1 MDKMFE
7 GSSTSTSSAL
17 LEQLVYIDNFMTN
30 SSTGELTPNLDI
42 DGQLSID
49 LAAFADDSFIFPDE
63 EKKGRDDDDDEGD
76 DRDERARDK
85 RARDNNGRVEN
96 GRHNNGRQN
105 NGRNNNGRDSRDEQ
119 GRDNNGITF
128 RDRDDYSLQ
137 GLQNSN
143 DQVPVPLLPEA
154 SANEAEELEIDLVK
168 LPKFPVPP
176 GAKSSLV
183 SAGLS
188 QNQIDLLSALI
199 AQHQTSL
206 GNEIPQSQQVPSLPS
221 QQNIGDFFDSPVRQH
236 NELHVLPPLSQ
247 NISNSN
253 NMSQNLNLNN
263 VTLSQIADIS
273 QNDTPNVSQND
284 TPSVSLRNQSIS
296 NLLSQSFT
304 SETFTNEHGRRSS
317 TSSINY
323 SPDEYP
329 QSSELDK
336 RRRNTA
342 ASARFRI
349 KKKMKEKQMENQL
362 DTLGKLMKSF
372 EGKVQQLEME
382 NKLLRNLI
390 IEKGSQKSDQ
400 ELSLIREKARR

>member
-7 GSSTSTSSAL
+7 GSSNSTSSAL

-63 EKKGRDDDDDEGD
+63 EKKRRDDDDDDEGD

-85 RARDNNGRVEN
+85 RARDNNGRDEN

-105 NGRNNNGRDSRDEQ
+105 NARHNNGRDSRDEQ
-119 GRDNNGITF
+119 GRDNGITF

-221 QQNIGDFFDSPVRQH
+221 QHNIETFSIH
-236 NELHVLPPLSQ
+236 
-247 NISNSN
+247 
-253 NMSQNLNLNN
+253 
-263 VTLSQIADIS
+263 
-273 QNDTPNVSQND
+273 
-284 TPSVSLRNQSIS
+284 PSVNIMNYMFFHHCRKIS
-296 NLLSQSFT
+296 
-304 SETFTNEHGRRSS
+304 
-317 TSSINY
+317 
-323 SPDEYP
+323 
-329 QSSELDK
+329 
-336 RRRNTA
+336 
-342 ASARFRI
+342 
-349 KKKMKEKQMENQL
+349 
-362 DTLGKLMKSF
+362 
-372 EGKVQQLEME
+372 V
-382 NKLLRNLI
+382 
-390 IEKGSQKSDQ
+390 
-400 ELSLIREKARR
+400 IRTTCRKI

>member
-7 GSSTSTSSAL
+7 GSSNSTSSAL

-63 EKKGRDDDDDEGD
+63 EKKRRDDDDEDDGEGD

-85 RARDNNGRVEN
+85 RARDNKGRDEN
-96 GRHNNGRQN
+96 GRHNNA
-105 NGRNNNGRDSRDEQ
+105 RNEK

-143 DQVPVPLLPEA
+143 DHVPVPLLPET
-154 SANEAEELEIDLVK
+154 SANEVEELEVDLVK

-221 QQNIGDFFDSPVRQH
+221 QQNVGDFFDSPVRQH

-247 NISNSN
+247 NNSNSSN
-253 NMSQNLNLNN
+253 LSQSLNLNN

-284 TPSVSLRNQSIS
+284 TPSVLQRNQSIPNS
-296 NLLSQSFT
+296 LSQSFT

-400 ELSLIREKARR
+400 ELTMIREKARR